1 MTGADSGR
9 GAILRAARKAFARQP
24 YAAVTL
30 RDIAAEAGISASLI
44 VKHFGSK
51 EGLFDTV
58 ADFTGAADALLAVP
72 NAVLG
77 RHLVLTLLRY
87 RREQG
92 SDLLVRV
99 VFAAG
104 SGDERALLRERFR
117 DQVTRRVEHRLAGA
131 DTGLRAE
138 LIVAHLL
145 GLGAVMAVDQD
156 GLAATADPE
165 WIAER
170 YAPGLQVLIDG

>member
-1 MTGADSGR
+1 MTASDSGR

-30 RDIAAEAGISASLI
+30 RDIAAEAGVSASLI

-72 NAVLG
+72 NAELG
-77 RHLVLTLLRY
+77 RHLVLTLVRY

-117 DQVTRRVEHRLAGA
+117 QQVTDRIATRLEGPDA
-131 DTGLRAE
+131 GLRAE
-138 LIVAHLL
+138 LVVAHLL
-145 GLGAVMAVDQD
+145 GLGAVLAVDRE
-156 GLAATADPE
+156 GLAATVNPERVADH
-165 WIAER
+165 
-170 YAPGLQVLIDG
+170 YAPGLQALIDG